1 MLKTTVW
8 YFLALLKHWS
18 RLFAPSLCHMKWLH
32 EVEREEL
39 SFVFSQINQF
49 SSVKLSWALLSELS
63 DSKMGQSGSRGVKV
77 QGKVWIWQ
85 NHLLEWSKPVKA
97 KGTLYF
103 GRDESVIGIPR
114 GFPSVNPCGHFWFH
128 ALKVAPGYESVKK
141 IFQENFEYCRQNY
154 DDDELDERLM
164 RIWWWWWWGDGG
176 E

>member
-18 RLFAPSLCHMKWLH
+18 RLFAPSLCQSKWLH

-63 DSKMGQSGSRGVKV
+63 DFKMGQSGSRGVKV

-85 NHLLEWSKPVKA
+85 NHLLEWSKLVKA

-103 GRDESVIGIPR
+103 GRDESFIGIPR
-114 GFPSVNPCGHFWFH
+114 GFPLSILVDTFDFMPWRLLLDMR
-128 ALKVAPGYESVKK
+128 ASRRSSKKTLSIVVKIMMMMSWMK
-141 IFQENFEYCRQNY
+141 
-154 DDDELDERLM
+154 D
-164 RIWWWWWWGDGG
+164 
-176 E
+176 